1 MLRQPQLHSSITR
14 AHVHVCA
21 PHYLQSP
28 TQHTHTHTLTYTLTH
43 IHNPAVAM
51 GDRGVSARVWHA
63 LSQVAQE
70 NDDSWQLA
78 VWHPPKNSAPS
89 PLPLAI
95 RLVLPPSLS
104 LSPLFT
110 FSHLSLYPSPSFSPS
125 PMHADCGPIIA
136 PAPVWIALHLWKSP
150 CGLLVFLY
158 MFLFGAFIVTN
169 WVFCFYFYSSFFD
182 SIFLN
187 TS

>member
-21 PHYLQSP
+21 PHYLRSP
-28 TQHTHTHTLTYTLTH
+28 TQHTHTLTYTLTH

-70 NDDSWQLA
+70 NDDSWQFA
-78 VWHPPKNSAPS
+78 VWHPPKICPTPS
-89 PLPLAI
+89 PSPSVSLSLP
-95 RLVLPPSLS
+95 LS

-110 FSHLSLYPSPSFSPS
+110 SSHLSLSSPSFSPL

-136 PAPVWIALHLWKSP
+136 LAPVWIALHLWKSL
-150 CGLLVFLY
+150 CGVPVFLY
-158 MFLFGAFIVTN
+158 I
-169 WVFCFYFYSSFFD
+169 FFNLGF
-182 SIFLN
+182 SLQLI
-187 TS
+187 

>member
-28 TQHTHTHTLTYTLTH
+28 TQHIQTHAHAHTH

-78 VWHPPKNSAPS
+78 VWHPPKNLPHPHSPS
-89 PLPLAI
+89 PSVSFSLPSSLS
-95 RLVLPPSLS
+95 LFTSSHLSLS
-104 LSPLFT
+104 LSLFLTLSHACWLWSNNSTSTCLDSSTFMKITMWAACFPLYVFIML
-110 FSHLSLYPSPSFSPS
+110 SHC
-125 PMHADCGPIIA
+125 D
-136 PAPVWIALHLWKSP
+136 
-150 CGLLVFLY
+150 
-158 MFLFGAFIVTN
+158 
-169 WVFCFYFYSSFFD
+169 
-182 SIFLN
+182 
-187 TS
+187 